1 MRDVRVFLCK
11 IITMDRQLLRT
22 MTLKSVIGFGY
33 ENIRSKTVGKLIEQ
47 GKHIKLISMYY
58 GLDKINFT
66 QDVMDILGIK
76 KTIQKP
82 GKIIDLAER
91 NNLTQEA
98 ISNLN
103 NDTLDFIEKMNEI
116 SKERKKKYSKSMQRE
131 SFMKYRKKLVLRNL
145 NQKNS

>member
-1 MRDVRVFLCK
+1 
-11 IITMDRQLLRT
+11 MDRQLLRT

-82 GKIIDLAER
+82 GKIIDLTER
-91 NNLTQEA
+91 NNLIQEA
-98 ISNLN
+98 LSNLN
-103 NDTLDFIEKMNEI
+103 DDTLDFIEKVKEI

>member
-1 MRDVRVFLCK
+1 LCK

-98 ISNLN
+98 LSNLN

>member
-1 MRDVRVFLCK
+1 
-11 IITMDRQLLRT
+11 MDRQLLRT

-98 ISNLN
+98 LSNLN